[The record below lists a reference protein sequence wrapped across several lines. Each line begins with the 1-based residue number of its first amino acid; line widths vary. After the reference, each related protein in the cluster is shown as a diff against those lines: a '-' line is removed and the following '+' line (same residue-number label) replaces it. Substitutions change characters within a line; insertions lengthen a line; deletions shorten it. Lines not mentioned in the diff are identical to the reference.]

1 MSKFWKGDFEMK
13 KDPTREDETT
23 ESFLELYELLPRQA
37 QKMAEIVLKIGSS
50 NILTEQEFEYLIQ
63 NLMRE

>member
-1 MSKFWKGDFEMK
+1 MK
-13 KDPTREDETT
+13 KDPTGEDETT
-23 ESFLELYELLPRQA
+23 ENFLELYELLPRQA

>member
-1 MSKFWKGDFEMK
+1 MK